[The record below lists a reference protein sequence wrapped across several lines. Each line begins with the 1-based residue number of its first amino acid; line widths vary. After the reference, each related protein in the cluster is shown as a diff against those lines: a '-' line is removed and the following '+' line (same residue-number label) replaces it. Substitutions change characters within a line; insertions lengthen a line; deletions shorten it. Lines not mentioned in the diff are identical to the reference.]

1 MAGRAHGNAIS
12 METADSSMAVTT
24 LLNSADWAKTRQT
37 ISVVR
42 GFEKEFLT
50 MIKSEL
56 ARKA

>member
-1 MAGRAHGNAIS
+1 
-12 METADSSMAVTT
+12 MAVTT